1 MTKEDSK
8 RKKNY
13 SNMKVIQLDPLGE
26 RLSNV
31 GFMGGASKSM
41 TTRKFLKEGI
51 KKYPKTIIKSPIKG
65 KVLSKENIKS
75 ANLFRKAKITEHT
88 IHGLH
93 NVARN
98 IFLKNKIK
106 KPEHLYRADKMGKK
120 ILKDQ
125 KKLETYINVLK
136 SKDSTKN

>member
-1 MTKEDSK
+1 MTKDNFN

-13 SNMKVIQLDPLGE
+13 SNTKIIQLDPLSE
-26 RLSNV
+26 RLSDA
-31 GFMGGASKSM
+31 GHMGGASKSR
-41 TTRKFLKEGI
+41 TTKKFLKEGI
-51 KKYPKTIIKSPIKG
+51 KKYPKTIIASPIKG
-65 KVLSKENIKS
+65 KPLSKENITG
-75 ANLFRKAKITEHT
+75 ANLFRKAKITEYA

-93 NVARN
+93 NVGKN

-106 KPEHLYRADKMGKK
+106 KQEHFNRADKMGKK